1 MTITPG
7 DRIEVLHIAFAPG
20 EGVQGTVEVVQ
31 DLTRN
36 GNGRLLPPAARV
48 TVRGDDGRKVSLIIP
63 PDRVN
68 VIR

>member
-1 MTITPG
+1 MITPG
-7 DRIEVLHIAFAPG
+7 DRIEVVHAAFAHG

-31 DLTRN
+31 DLTRS
-36 GNGRLLPPAARV
+36 GDGRLLSPMARV
-48 TVRGDDGRKVSLIIP
+48 TVRGDDGGKVSLIIP

>member
-1 MTITPG
+1 MP
-7 DRIEVLHIAFAPG
+7 FAHG

-31 DLTRN
+31 DLTRS
-36 GNGRLLPPAARV
+36 GNGRLPPAARV